1 MTPLTPAAAHFE
13 GHFPG
18 RPILPGVAL
27 LAIVLDALARPAGLR
42 AIPFARLR
50 RPVVPGDVLELDARD
65 GAGGGARFDLR
76 RGGAVV
82 ANGELAF
89 GRPDPGAGVAPRPA
103 PMTAPAPPVESLL
116 PQQPPMRFVTSIAGE
131 TPDGLLCAAR
141 IPAGCALVADGT
153 APALAA
159 LEAAAQAAAAWEALR
174 RWRTASAAA
183 PRMGYLVAVREIE
196 LFAAR
201 IPADEPFIAAARLAA
216 TAPPLMHYA
225 VEAAAGDRPILRG
238 TVATVLVDELAR

>member
-1 MTPLTPAAAHFE
+1 
-13 GHFPG
+13 
-18 RPILPGVAL
+18 
-27 LAIVLDALARPAGLR
+27 
-42 AIPFARLR
+42 
-50 RPVVPGDVLELDARD
+50 
-65 GAGGGARFDLR
+65 
-76 RGGAVV
+76 
-82 ANGELAF
+82 
-89 GRPDPGAGVAPRPA
+89 
-103 PMTAPAPPVESLL
+103 MTAPAPPVESLL